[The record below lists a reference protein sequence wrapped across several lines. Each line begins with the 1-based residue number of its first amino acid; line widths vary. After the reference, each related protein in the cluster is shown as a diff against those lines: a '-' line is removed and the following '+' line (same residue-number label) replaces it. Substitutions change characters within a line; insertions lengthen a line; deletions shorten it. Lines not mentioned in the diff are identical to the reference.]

1 MRRALAFAISG
12 FDVFGWAFLHKLK
25 TFLSRQILVKR
36 VTKTSK
42 ATSLLYVIDY
52 PNFSPLKAL
61 YLFTGTLIT

>member
-12 FDVFGWAFLHKLK
+12 FDVFGWPFLYKQK
-25 TFLSRQILVKR
+25 TYLIRKILVKR

-42 ATSLLYVIDY
+42 VKSLLYVIDY